1 LVICSRGGV
10 FPVILSPEIVYQ
22 YKSNPLFGMG
32 NSISEIIQDLM
43 GRYIEWLSKV
53 DEKILLGG
61 IYG

>member
-1 LVICSRGGV
+1 
-10 FPVILSPEIVYQ
+10 
-22 YKSNPLFGMG
+22 MG